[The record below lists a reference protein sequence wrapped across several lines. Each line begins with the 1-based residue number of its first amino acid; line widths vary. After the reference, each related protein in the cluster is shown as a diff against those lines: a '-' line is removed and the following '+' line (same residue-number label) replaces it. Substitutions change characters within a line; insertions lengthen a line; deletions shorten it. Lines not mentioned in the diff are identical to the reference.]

1 LPHDYRPWVAYVAPS
16 ARVPRRVH
24 RGILHANGARRLVLA
39 LCRYRLDLPVPAAVP
54 DQPPCRSSLE
64 GTMPD
69 NSHSHPTPGLYG
81 VIICILIGLT
91 VATWLIAFVDLGK
104 WNPVVALTIAVIKAV
119 LVILFFMH
127 VRYSSKLTKVTVGAG
142 FFWLLIMITLSL
154 SDYLS
159 RSLDLSR

>member
-1 LPHDYRPWVAYVAPS
+1 MS
-16 ARVPRRVH
+16 
-24 RGILHANGARRLVLA
+24 
-39 LCRYRLDLPVPAAVP
+39 
-54 DQPPCRSSLE
+54 DQ
-64 GTMPD
+64 
-69 NSHSHPTPGLYG
+69 SHSHPSPWLYLG
-81 VIICILIGLT
+81 ILTALLIGT
-91 VATWLIAFVDLGK
+91 CATWLIAFVDLGI

-127 VRYSSKLTKVTVGAG
+127 VRYSSRLTKVTVGAG